1 MVKIELAFLRFF
13 SKIPR
18 FLFKNSFVFIKS
30 FKEVKMKKIFV
41 CFVMFIAMIFF
52 AACGGSSKPANE
64 SGDDSVSNFGKLG
77 QECYPN
83 KSCDEGLLCDKEN
96 NVCIEDT
103 DNPSDENNDKDKQPI
118 NNNDSDNVIDDN
130 DPINHNDSDDIIDDS
145 DPINHNDSDDVMD
158 DSDVNDN
165 DPIENNDNDD
175 NPSENDDSNG
185 LLVGEGL
192 ATKTDLET
200 LTQDEIDNIKSR
212 AHNRAKQACPYNY
225 IQQPEQ
231 YDEDG
236 TMYIVDKCE
245 GDLSEPMWLENAA
258 PKVLFDTYG
267 VPSPKYHRIVS
278 MTVDYSNIGSQSNM
292 KIRVPRLIMDVNFV
306 SQSCLSQGDTNTSI
320 IEMTPNATDLSA
332 GCRIDGEDKVP
343 PIETKGTKQAK
354 YLPVEFESLCMSMP
368 NYEMDI
374 YNDVC
379 STTINEFVWV
389 ENVVNKLLP
398 KNSAGYWPAYSHTI
412 KSITR
417 DLNTGVFYMDVTLVN
432 GHNEQMNLHITLN
445 NAKSCIDQCHGKEG
459 CTSHIEPTRQDASK
473 GCIING
479 EEINTS
485 CPTGY
490 IWNGSACVNPCDPNP
505 CTSITNS
512 NGTCITNVLNHLCG
526 CKSGYY
532 WKDSSCTKLPECSTS
547 SSTPCKDPASGL
559 TWSSAATLTWEA
571 QSTQSALTWDK
582 AVDYCNNLTE
592 GGYSDWHLPTISE
605 LRTLI
610 RNCPAM
616 QSGAGCG
623 VTDSCLSWS
632 DCYSGTCSG
641 CESDSSGKYS
651 KLEDSSW
658 LWSSSVPSDRDNLAV
673 GVNFSLGN
681 VTNDYK
687 SNSHYVRCVR

>member
-1 MVKIELAFLRFF
+1 
-13 SKIPR
+13 
-18 FLFKNSFVFIKS
+18 
-30 FKEVKMKKIFV
+30 MKKIFV

-96 NVCIEDT
+96 NVCIEDP

-118 NNNDSDNVIDDN
+118 NNDDSDDVIGGDDK
-130 DPINHNDSDDIIDDS
+130 DDQPINNDDSDDIIGDD
-145 DPINHNDSDDVMD
+145 DKDDQPVDNDDKD

-165 DPIENNDNDD
+165 DPIENNDDDD
-175 NPSENDDSNG
+175 NTNGSNG
-185 LLVGEGL
+185 FWDGEG
-192 ATKTDLET
+192 KSLEN
-200 LTQDEIDNIKSR
+200 LTQTQIDDMKLRGHERNEK
-212 AHNRAKQACPYNY
+212 KCPYKY
-225 IQQPEQ
+225 SKQPEQ
-231 YDEDG
+231 YDKDG
-236 TMYIVDKCE
+236 NMYIIDKCE
-245 GDLSEPMWLENAA
+245 WDVSEPMWLENAA
-258 PKVLFDTYG
+258 TKILFDTYG
-267 VPSPKYHRIVS
+267 VTTPQQQRVVS
-278 MTVDYSNIGSQSNM
+278 TTVDYSNTGSQSNM
-292 KIRVPRLIMDVNFV
+292 KIRVPGLLLDVNFV
-306 SQSCLSQGDTNTSI
+306 STSCLSLGNKNTSI
-320 IEMTPNATDLSA
+320 VEMTPSATDLSD
-332 GCRIDGEDKVP
+332 GCVVDGENKAL
-343 PIETKGTKQAK
+343 PIETKNTKQTRALPAK
-354 YLPVEFESLCMSMP
+354 YISLCRSMP
-368 NYEMDI
+368 NYQLDNG
-374 YNDVC
+374 YNAC
-379 STTINEFVWV
+379 YTTIEEFVWLESV
-389 ENVVNKLLP
+389 THKLLP
-398 KNSAGYWPAYSHTI
+398 TQSDGLWYEIPVAVTSI
-412 KSITR
+412 KKDS
-417 DLNTGVFYMDVTLVN
+417 NTNMFYMTMQVGDGSNSEHPMTVYVTLK
-432 GHNEQMNLHITLN
+432 

-459 CTSHIEPTRQDASK
+459 CTSHIEPSQNASK

-616 QSGAGCG
+616 QSGAGCE

-687 SNSHYVRCVR
+687 SNSYYVRCVR